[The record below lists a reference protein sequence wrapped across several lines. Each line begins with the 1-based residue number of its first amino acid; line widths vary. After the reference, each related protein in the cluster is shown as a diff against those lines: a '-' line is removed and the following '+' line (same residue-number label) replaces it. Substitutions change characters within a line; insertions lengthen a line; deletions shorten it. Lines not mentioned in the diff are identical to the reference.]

1 MGPIKHTDAQNIQI
15 DDSMRKVLYQL
26 DRPLSDM
33 DTDCIDKQLDSVE
46 NIAASSQAAYE
57 QTMRSAAAADS
68 VKKVRTARRRMVK
81 RTAALAA
88 GLMMVAAGTFGVAN
102 AFQWNSFLRIFSAQN
117 GILSFQ
123 TPVEKDAN
131 IDSLEADED
140 DDTNQQDESGEDPQD
155 ESITIA
161 SADELLAL
169 STDGDKAFKPL
180 LDKYTFQSGDL
191 YKTETDSLLTLI
203 FLDGSGNDLYIQVST
218 VNKEYID
225 HVASSVFFEIDDGS
239 QKNVRIGDDT
249 VITCT
254 NLDINTVQWIT
265 QYGYCH
271 LWSKASHEEL
281 LGIAKILLDAGLK
294 PV

>member
-1 MGPIKHTDAQNIQI
+1 MGPNKHTDAQSIQI
-15 DDSMRKVLYQL
+15 DDAMRNVLYQL
-26 DRPLSDM
+26 DRPLYDM
-33 DTDCIDKQLDSVE
+33 DTDLIDKQLDSMQD
-46 NIAASSQAAYE
+46 IAASAQASYE

-68 VKKVRTARRRMVK
+68 MKKVRTARRRMIK

-88 GLMMVAAGTFGVAN
+88 SLMLVAAGTFGVAN
-102 AFQWNSFLRIFSAQN
+102 AFQWNSFLRIFSVQN

-131 IDSLEADED
+131 IESLETDEED
-140 DDTNQQDESGEDPQD
+140 DTSLQDESVD
-155 ESITIA
+155 EIVAIH

-191 YKTETDSLLTLI
+191 YRTEADSLLTLI
-203 FLDGSGNDLYIQVST
+203 FLDGSGNDLYIQVSA

-239 QKNVRIGDDT
+239 QKNVQIGDDT
-249 VITCT
+249 VIACT

-271 LWSKASHEEL
+271 LWSKASHDEL
-281 LGIAKILLDAGLK
+281 LDIAKILLDAGLK